1 MEEQLRTL
9 AQMQKLDDKIGALR
23 QLQNE
28 LPKELNDILAN
39 VEQAE
44 ANLNTIKNEM
54 EEITKKLRSI
64 ELDIKQYQEN
74 IKKYAQ
80 QLADIK
86 TNKEYK
92 ALNSEIAYLKEKI
105 SELESQEL
113 ELMEEESECKEKME
127 KAKTELEEA
136 KKIQQERENELR
148 KKIASLDGDIEH
160 LRAERNKLAQTLP
173 QSLVKQYAK
182 LLKYKNNCAVAYARN
197 GACGACGFVIRPQ
210 VRIEIQQRNKINYCE
225 NCGRILMEKF
235 EDL

>member
-28 LPKELNDILAN
+28 LPKELNDILDN
-39 VEQAE
+39 VAQSET
-44 ANLNTIKNEM
+44 NLNQIKGEL
-54 EEITKKLRSI
+54 EEINKKLRNL
-64 ELDIKQYQEN
+64 ELDIKQHQEN
-74 IKKYAQ
+74 IKKYSQ
-80 QLADIK
+80 QLAEIK

-113 ELMEEESECKEKME
+113 ELMDEESEFKKKME
-127 KAKTELEEA
+127 IAKAELEKA
-136 KKIQQERENELR
+136 KKIQREREDELR
-148 KKIASLDGDIEH
+148 KKIESLDGEIDNF
-160 LRAERNKLAQTLP
+160 RAERNKLAQTLP

-182 LLKYKNNCAVAYARN
+182 LIKYKNNCAVAYARN

>member
-1 MEEQLRTL
+1 L
-9 AQMQKLDDKIGALR
+9 
-23 QLQNE
+23 
-28 LPKELNDILAN
+28 
-39 VEQAE
+39 
-44 ANLNTIKNEM
+44 
-54 EEITKKLRSI
+54 EEINKKLRNL
-64 ELDIKQYQEN
+64 ELDIKQHQEN
-74 IKKYAQ
+74 IKKYSQ
-80 QLADIK
+80 QLAEIK

-113 ELMEEESECKEKME
+113 ELMDEESEFKKKME
-127 KAKTELEEA
+127 IAKAELEKA
-136 KKIQQERENELR
+136 KKIQREREDELR
-148 KKIASLDGDIEH
+148 KKIESLDGEIDNF
-160 LRAERNKLAQTLP
+160 RAERNKLAQTLP

-182 LLKYKNNCAVAYARN
+182 LIKYKNNCAVAYARN